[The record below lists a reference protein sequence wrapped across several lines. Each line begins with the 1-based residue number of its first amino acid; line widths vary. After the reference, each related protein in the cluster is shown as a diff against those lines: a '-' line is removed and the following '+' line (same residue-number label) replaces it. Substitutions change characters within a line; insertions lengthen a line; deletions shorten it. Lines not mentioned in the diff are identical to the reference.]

1 MSIYFLSFFAG
12 IISFLSPCVL
22 PIIPGYISFING
34 TTLEGLEER
43 KKNFIL
49 KETLLFT
56 IGFSIVFVSLGATA
70 TYFGSIMLKYSNI
83 FTYIVGA
90 LIIFFS
96 LNMIG
101 VLQLRLLNQELR
113 YHFRNHI
120 TKPYISLIVG
130 IGFGFGWSPCIG
142 PILGSVLA
150 LASLETTLTKGIILL
165 TIYSA
170 GLAIPFILSGLY
182 ITKFLVFSQKT
193 RLHIVKI
200 QKISGYVLLI
210 TGVLIVTGKIQTLG
224 FYLLDWFPFLG
235 KFG

>member
-1 MSIYFLSFFAG
+1 
-12 IISFLSPCVL
+12 
-22 PIIPGYISFING
+22 
-34 TTLEGLEER
+34 
-43 KKNFIL
+43 
-49 KETLLFT
+49 
-56 IGFSIVFVSLGATA
+56 
-70 TYFGSIMLKYSNI
+70 
-83 FTYIVGA
+83 
-90 LIIFFS
+90 
-96 LNMIG
+96 MIG
-101 VLQLRLLNQELR
+101 ILQLRLLNQELR

-120 TKPYISLIVG
+120 TKPYVSLIVG

-165 TIYSA
+165 TTYSA

-200 QKISGYVLLI
+200 QKISGYILLI
-210 TGVLIVTGKIQTLG
+210 TGVLIITGKIQTLG

-235 KFG
+235 NLG